1 MKAKQSTIPRALAT
15 GTRLACADNTGA
27 RTVQII
33 SVFGYHGVQASS
45 AQARAGDLATVSVQ
59 KGTPDMRRKLVRAVI
74 IRQKKE
80 MRRPNGMRVSFDDN
94 AVVVVDEKNEPK
106 GTEIKGPIARE
117 VAERFPRARFYGD
130 DHCVRWRRWY
140 EQKASSHESRE
151 RHATRHLHM

>member
-33 SVFGYHGVQASS
+33 SVFGYHGVRRRQPKLGL
-45 AQARAGDLATVSVQ
+45 GDLATVSVQ

-80 MRRPNGMRVSFDDN
+80 MRRPNGMRISFDDN

-106 GTEIKGPIARE
+106 GTEIKGR
-117 VAERFPRARFYGD
+117 
-130 DHCVRWRRWY
+130 
-140 EQKASSHESRE
+140 
-151 RHATRHLHM
+151 